1 MGSHLG
7 MNVNREP
14 PQKWLVDTRLPTRM
28 SKGAFSKIQ
37 TLGFADLAVSRPFPA
52 CLAQALPWRHARAQ
66 PSGRRLAGRL
76 PTDPHQRRA
85 RRLGGR
91 GWALGLCRFEAFSR
105 DWCGLGAVDTRVALQ
120 KRICGPRP
128 MEVLGSFPLFPLPV
142 SSRRTRACAA
152 WAPVSTR
159 RWIRSAPSRRL
170 GGGIWPKGR
179 NDWIVYT
186 RVYIYIWSRVPC
198 CYPPPPPP
206 PPRMVRSHPHTDPP
220 NSHPDTP
227 APPSPGQANPKS
239 T

>member
-120 KRICGPRP
+120 KRICGPRL

-142 SSRRTRACAA
+142 SGQERVLPGLQSPLGDGSAQPQVGGWAGGFGQRTETTGLC
-152 WAPVSTR
+152 
-159 RWIRSAPSRRL
+159 IH
-170 GGGIWPKGR
+170 I
-179 NDWIVYT
+179 
-186 RVYIYIWSRVPC
+186 YIYIYTYTHLYHICIIYIIHILFTCAFCWR
-198 CYPPPPPP
+198 
-206 PPRMVRSHPHTDPP
+206 RRKQGLT
-220 NSHPDTP
+220 T
-227 APPSPGQANPKS
+227 AAEL
-239 T
+239 